1 LTKKRENS
9 PAGLNSLLGL
19 SFKIK
24 KHIMGGHMTK
34 ISFEKLFI
42 VCILLFALSVLPVS
56 LPAAESVKFGS
67 IDVQKVLNESEAG
80 KKAKTDLESLIKL
93 KQVSIDEKGK
103 AIEKMKADIEK
114 QASVLS
120 ADARKTKEDELEKLI
135 REYQRL
141 VQDSQAEVKKREADL
156 TDGILKDVREIIDKI
171 GEEEGY
177 TLIVEKGMIVYSS
190 KGIDVT
196 DSIMKKFDE
205 LRAKSKK

>member
-1 LTKKRENS
+1 MK
-9 PAGLNSLLGL
+9 
-19 SFKIK
+19 
-24 KHIMGGHMTK
+24 K
-34 ISFEKLFI
+34 ISVEKLFI
-42 VCILLFALSVLPVS
+42 VCILFFAISVLPVS

-80 KKAKTDLESLIKL
+80 KKAKSDLESLIKS

-103 AIEKMKADIEK
+103 AIEKMKTDIEK

-156 TDGILKDVREIIDKI
+156 TEGILKDVREIIDKT

-196 DSIMKKFDE
+196 DSILKKFDE

>member
-1 LTKKRENS
+1 
-9 PAGLNSLLGL
+9 
-19 SFKIK
+19 
-24 KHIMGGHMTK
+24 MTK
-34 ISFEKLFI
+34 ISVEKLFI
-42 VCILLFALSVLPVS
+42 VCLLLFAFSVLPVS
-56 LPAAESVKFGS
+56 LPAAENIKFGA
-67 IDVQKVLNESEAG
+67 IDVQKILNESEAG
-80 KKAKTDLESLIKL
+80 KKAKTDLESLIKS

-141 VQDSQAEVKKREADL
+141 VQDSQAEVKKREAEL
-156 TDGILKDVREIIDKI
+156 TDGILKDIREIIDKI

-196 DSIMKKFDE
+196 DSIIKKFDE